1 LNKVLIVEEMKLG
14 VVLRGYDEEV
24 VKAEAVEA
32 KVRWVMESEG
42 GRTLRERATAEK
54 RSAVKAL
61 SEGGSSRAAFV
72 EFLNS
77 L

>member
-32 KVRWVMESEG
+32 KVRWVVESEG

-54 RSAVKAL
+54 RSAV
-61 SEGGSSRAAFV
+61 
-72 EFLNS
+72 
-77 L
+77 